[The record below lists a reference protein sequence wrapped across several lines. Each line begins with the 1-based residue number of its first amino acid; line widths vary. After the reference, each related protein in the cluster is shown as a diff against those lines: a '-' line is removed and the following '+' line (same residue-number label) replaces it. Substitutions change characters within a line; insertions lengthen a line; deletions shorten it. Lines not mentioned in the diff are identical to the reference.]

1 MIRRWS
7 ALLLLAACST
17 TPPPARLPAPLPV
30 VTAAP
35 RVGDGEALLA
45 PVRPLDRRDAAVA
58 AHRAGL
64 MPLDATR
71 VREFAQLYPERDGRG
86 VLIAILDSGIDPAV
100 PGLSITSD
108 RRPKLVDLRDFSGEG
123 RILLSPASIVG
134 DHIVLGS
141 RRLAGAGKV
150 RARSSGT
157 VWAGLVAEARFGTE
171 PAADLNGNGAA
182 TDTLMVVVMEGPNGW
197 AMFADAR
204 GDGSIED
211 DRPIHDFAVAQE
223 WFGWSRTDAPPLGV
237 AVNLADSAGVPILHL
252 VFDNSGHG
260 THVAGIAAGH
270 RLYDV
275 DGFDGVAPG
284 ARLLG
289 LKIANNARGG
299 ITTSGSMLK
308 ALEYAIDF
316 ARDRRMPLV
325 VNLSFGVGN
334 QHEGTADIDRLID
347 SVLADHPDVVMSVAA
362 SNDGPGLSTLGFPA
376 SAREVIAVG
385 ATMPLVFAGLPQ
397 SVGRP
402 DPVAFFSS
410 RGGERSGP
418 HVVTPGF
425 AWSSVPRF
433 DAGEEEKNG
442 TSMAAPHLSGLV
454 ARLLGG
460 RTADG
465 RIPNRAMI
473 FQALTTTA
481 RRLPDASVLDQGAG
495 LPDII
500 AASRWLAG
508 NHTVARLIAI
518 DADDGRRNAVW
529 TDDPSAR
536 PRVHISRADNGDV
549 MRIRLRSDA
558 AWLSV
563 EGDLVRELPTGG
575 TIVTLRIDS
584 TLVRSPGNFVAT
596 VLGDDPDNEGAGT
609 LLRIPVTLSL
619 AMRGGGTVSASVHA
633 GSVHRL
639 SFVADT
645 GRGHRI
651 EVESLTRDGVVLLAL
666 HEPGGQPFRDVPIA
680 PAGHGPQRGAIEID
694 ARDVRNGNYEAVLLA
709 PPTSGVAARATIV
722 PSPFRLGARL
732 LKDSLVVQAHNHE
745 RDTLPLILR
754 AAFGG
759 AEQRMSLG
767 DSTSRVTTALI
778 AVPEWA
784 TEVVVDV
791 RMAEADWSRFT
802 DFGVSLWRRDGRL
815 VGTEPLNYAFGR
827 MRVEIPTELRG
838 DSLWLELTPAD
849 AVPGR
854 DTQWEVEVSIR
865 YHPESPVVLDG
876 GGSGVLTVAPGQS
889 VSVGFPMSSWPVEI
903 PVGLAPLL
911 TVVAIDEKQELWTRE
926 VRLEPGEGS
935 RQ

>member
-7 ALLLLAACST
+7 ALCLLAACST
-17 TPPPARLPAPLPV
+17 TPPAARLPAPEPI
-30 VTAAP
+30 VTAP
-35 RVGDGEALLA
+35 RTGSGEALLA
-45 PVRPLDRRDAAVA
+45 PVRPLDRRDAAIA

-71 VREFAQLYPERDGRG
+71 VREFAQLHPVRDGRG

-100 PGLSITSD
+100 PGLSLTSD

-123 RILLSPASIVG
+123 RIELSRATIVG
-134 DHIVLGS
+134 DQVVFGNLRLG
-141 RRLAGAGKV
+141 GAGVV

-157 VWAGLVAEARFGTE
+157 VWAGLVAEARFGNE
-171 PAADLNGNGAA
+171 PAADLNGNGHA
-182 TDTLMVVVMEGPNGW
+182 TDTLMVVVADGPNGW
-197 AMFADAR
+197 AVYADAR
-204 GDGSIED
+204 GDGSLED
-211 DRPIHDFAVAQE
+211 DRPVHDYAVAQE
-223 WFGWSRTDAPPLGV
+223 WFGWSRSDAPPLGV
-237 AVNLADSAGVPILHL
+237 AVNLADSAGVPILDL

-289 LKIANNARGG
+289 LKISNNARGG
-299 ITTSGSMLK
+299 ITTPGSMLR
-308 ALEYAIDF
+308 ALAYAIDF

-325 VNLSFGVGN
+325 INLSFGVGN
-334 QHEGTADIDRLID
+334 QHEGTADIDRLVD

-397 SVGRP
+397 SDGRP

-418 HVVTPGF
+418 HLVAPGF

-433 DAGEEEKNG
+433 DAGQEEKSG
-442 TSMAAPHLSGLV
+442 TSMAAPYLSGLV
-454 ARLLGG
+454 ARLLAV

-465 RIPNRAMI
+465 RVPGRAMI
-473 FQALTTTA
+473 FQSLTATA
-481 RRLPDASVLDQGAG
+481 QRLPDASALDQGAG
-495 LPDII
+495 LPDIT
-500 AASRWLAG
+500 AASRWLAANG
-508 NHTVARLIAI
+508 AVPRLIAI
-518 DADDGRRNAVW
+518 DAADGRRNAVW
-529 TDDPSAR
+529 ASDPAAR
-536 PRVHISRADNGDV
+536 PRVHISRADHGDV

-558 AWLSV
+558 TWLGV
-563 EGDLVRELPTGG
+563 EGDPVRELPTGG
-575 TIVTLRIDS
+575 TIVRLSIDS

-596 VLGDDPDNEGAGT
+596 VLVDDPDNEGAGT

-619 AMRGGGTVSASVHA
+619 PLSGGGTVSATVHP

-645 GRGHRI
+645 GRGYRV
-651 EVESLTRDGVVLLAL
+651 EAESLTRDGVVLLAL
-666 HEPGGQPFRDVPIA
+666 HEPGGQPFRDVPIS
-680 PAGHGPQRGAIEID
+680 PAGHGDQRGTIEID
-694 ARDVRNGNYEAVLLA
+694 ARDARRGSYEAVLLA
-709 PPTSGVAARATIV
+709 PPSNGVAARATIV
-722 PSPFRLGARL
+722 PSPFRLDARL
-732 LKDSLVVQAHNHE
+732 IVDSLRVQAHNLE
-745 RDTLPLILR
+745 RDTLSLILR

-767 DSTSRVTTALI
+767 DATSRVTEAMI
-778 AVPEWA
+778 AVPDWA
-784 TEVVVDV
+784 AEVVVDV
-791 RMAEADWSRFT
+791 SMAESAWSRFT

-815 VGTEPLNYAFGR
+815 VGTEPMNYAFGR
-827 MRVEIPTELRG
+827 MRLELPAELRG
-838 DSLWLELTPAD
+838 DSLRLELTPAD
-849 AVPGR
+849 AIPGR
-854 DTQWEVEVSIR
+854 DTPWEVSVSIR
-865 YHPESPVVLDG
+865 YHPDSPVALDA
-876 GGSGVLTVAPGQS
+876 GGSGVVAVAPGQA
-889 VSVGFPMSSWPVEI
+889 VSASFPLINWPAELSG
-903 PVGLAPLL
+903 GLAPLV

-926 VRLEPGEGS
+926 VMLPPGEGS